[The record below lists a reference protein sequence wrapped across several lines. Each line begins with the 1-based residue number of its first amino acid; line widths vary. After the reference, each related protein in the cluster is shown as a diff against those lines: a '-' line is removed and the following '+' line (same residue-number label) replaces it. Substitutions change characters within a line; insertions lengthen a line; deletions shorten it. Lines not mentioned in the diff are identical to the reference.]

1 MSVSLQRLRALRRE
15 VGGASAPP
23 RAKAGGG
30 WEGVASDPAQ
40 PSESSACA
48 SASPRQPF
56 DAVANEGTLLHDPHP
71 RVGKPKPAAQSIES
85 LRRLLGIRART
96 VTQLPARGPVDRS
109 LPGEEIA
116 SGVRLVETHLPM
128 PAPPATWSLA
138 FSARASMRLD
148 SAAQVDVDPR
158 DLLFFDTETT
168 GLAGGTGTRAFMI
181 GAADFHRHPERGDGL
196 RVRQLLIATMA
207 AEADMLRAFAG
218 WLSPRTVLASYN
230 GRCYDAP
237 LLRTRYRLARLPD
250 PLHAL
255 AHVDLLFPSR
265 RRWRGR
271 WENCRLATIEREAL
285 GVVREDDLPGSQA
298 PAAWLQYLRG
308 GSSALLGRVAAHN
321 HQDVVTLALLMA
333 KLVALHGDEAT
344 GAG

>member
-1 MSVSLQRLRALRRE
+1 MTVSLQKLRALRRE
-15 VGGASAPP
+15 VGAAPAP
-23 RAKAGGG
+23 AAANNGSGG
-30 WEGVASDPAQ
+30 EGLLADRGTAQ
-40 PSESSACA
+40 PAL
-48 SASPRQPF
+48 P
-56 DAVANEGTLLHDPHP
+56 DPP
-71 RVGKPKPAAQSIES
+71 VRRAGPATQSIES
-85 LRRLLGIRART
+85 LRRLLGVRART
-96 VTQLPARGPVDRS
+96 VVPLAARGPVDRS
-109 LPGEEIA
+109 LPGTEIA
-116 SGVRLVETHLPM
+116 PGLRLVETHLPM
-128 PAPPATWSLA
+128 APPAAALSLA
-138 FSARASMRLD
+138 FSVRATPPRNRTGVAA
-148 SAAQVDVDPR
+148 SALPDAVDPH

-168 GLAGGTGTRAFMI
+168 GLAGGTGTRAFMV
-181 GAADFHRHPERGDGL
+181 GAADFHRHPDHCDGL

-237 LLRTRYRLARLPD
+237 LLKTRYRLARLPD
-250 PLHAL
+250 PLRDL

-308 GSSALLGRVAAHN
+308 GASSQLRRVAAHN
-321 HQDVVTLALLMA
+321 HQDVVTLALLMTR
-333 KLVALHGDEAT
+333 LVALHAEDAART
-344 GAG
+344 G